1 MRRSIFVGNWKMNM
15 LISSSEK
22 LVQELIC
29 ASGFVGNFD
38 VVVAPSFTSLSA
50 VRTLIKG
57 SKVQLAGQNMA
68 SEAEGARTGEISAAM
83 LQDAGCDYVILGHSE
98 RREYNAESDELIN
111 TKILLASETTLNV
124 ILCIGESFDEHNKI
138 KTKEVLERQL
148 LGGLE
153 GVSEEKLI
161 SLSIAYEPIWAI
173 GTGQTANPDQVQDVH
188 CFLRSW
194 CEKSYGKKMASA
206 IRILYGGSVDS
217 QCSSSLMSQPDID
230 GLLVGGASLKSKS
243 FYDIINSSFEL
254 GIN

>member
-1 MRRSIFVGNWKMNM
+1 MRRTIFVGNWKMNM

-29 ASGFVGNFD
+29 ASDFVGNFD
-38 VVVAPSFTSLSA
+38 IIVAPSFTSLSA

-57 SKVQLAGQNMA
+57 SRVKLAGQNMA
-68 SEAEGARTGEISAAM
+68 SEAEGARTGEVSAAM

-98 RREYNAESDELIN
+98 SRQYNSESDKLIS
-111 TKILLASETTLNV
+111 KKVLLASEITLNV
-124 ILCIGESFDEHNKI
+124 ILCIGESFDEHNAV

-148 LGGLE
+148 LGCLE

-161 SLSIAYEPIWAI
+161 NLSIAYEPIWAI
-173 GTGQTANPDQVQDVH
+173 GTGQTANPDQVQGVH
-188 CFLRSW
+188 YFLRSW
-194 CEKSYGKKMASA
+194 CEKSYGKKMASG

-217 QCSSSLMSQPDID
+217 QCSSSLMLQPDID

-243 FYDIINSSFEL
+243 FYDIINSSFET
-254 GIN
+254 GD